1 MLLKI
6 NQIKLEPALKALTL
20 IAGLFMLLPL
30 PVMQYVGEEGLMA
43 LKSYEMFVRD
53 DWLHPSILGMI
64 WPHSPL
70 WHWPVIAI
78 SKLIGWE
85 HVDLA
90 VRFTSVMATWLGACC
105 AAMTARWLYSTS
117 HIHVGWLA
125 ALVYL
130 SMGEVAFWYGWL
142 GYVDATFGFFIFAA
156 ITSLWRAIADE
167 KFTWFML
174 SLLFISLAFLSKNI
188 TAYALFG
195 ASGIILLWRLKRWS
209 LLKKFWFIPS
219 GLVALS
225 VPTLWQSFVVPS
237 GANTA
242 TTSIN
247 DALRNFSGYGIVDYL
262 KHWFTLPFIFLFRAL
277 PVSLILAWL
286 WLRRKQRFVL
296 DQNLTIL
303 ALLLLVCFLPFWISA
318 GATPR
323 YLVPL
328 YGLVALFLTGLM
340 LQLNPQHLR
349 QTCMFIAL
357 VVLLKIPYS
366 LVILPYIKDWRPER
380 DVKLVSTEI
389 MQLTNSAPLR
399 TQNDVATG
407 LAIAA
412 YLDVWRQHR
421 PPIHWYDG
429 HETGVY
435 ILTEISEPTFGK
447 LIKKW
452 HLRGS
457 YTYLYWQGGKP
468 AKSKQGQA
476 PQ

>member
-1 MLLKI
+1 MLQKLNQLGMKPTLKT
-6 NQIKLEPALKALTL
+6 LTC
-20 IAGLFMLLPL
+20 IAALFMLLPL

-53 DWLHPSILGMI
+53 DWLHSSIFGMI
-64 WPHSPL
+64 WPHSVL

-78 SKLIGWE
+78 SSLIGWE

-90 VRFTSVMATWLGACC
+90 VRFTSVMATWLGATC
-105 AAMTARWLYSTS
+105 AAMTARWLYGSK
-117 HIHVGWLA
+117 HAHVGWLA

-156 ITSLWRAIADE
+156 ITSLWRAIEDE
-167 KFTWFML
+167 RFTWFLL
-174 SLLFISLAFLSKNI
+174 SLFFISLAFLTKNI
-188 TAYALFG
+188 TAYVLFG
-195 ASGIILLWRLKRWS
+195 ISGFILLWQLKRWS

-219 GLVALS
+219 GLLALS
-225 VPTLWQSFVVPS
+225 VPVLWQSFVVPS

-247 DALRNFSGYGIVDYL
+247 DVLRNFTGYSIFDYL
-262 KHWFTLPFIFLFRAL
+262 KHWISFPLIFLFRAL
-277 PVSLILAWL
+277 PVSLVLVWL
-286 WLRRKQRFVL
+286 WLRKKHRFIL
-296 DQNLTIL
+296 DQKLTIL
-303 ALLLLVCFLPFWISA
+303 ALLLIACFLPFWISA

-328 YGLVALFLTGLM
+328 YGLVALLLTGFM

-349 QTCMFIAL
+349 QSIMLIAL

-366 LVILPYIKDWRPER
+366 LAILPYIKDWRPER
-380 DVKLVSTEI
+380 DVKIVSTEI
-389 MQLTNSAPLR
+389 MQLTENAPLR
-399 TQNDVATG
+399 TQNDVASG

-412 YLDVWRQHR
+412 YIDVWRQQR
-421 PPIHWYDG
+421 KPIHWYDG
-429 HETGVY
+429 QENNVY
-435 ILTEISEPTFGK
+435 ILAEVETPAFGR
-447 LIKKW
+447 LVKKW

-457 YTYLYWQGGKP
+457 YVYLYWQEKALP
-468 AKSKQGQA
+468 
-476 PQ
+476 